1 MFVCLNGPDSCLIC
15 PVFDIGCICFKRSRY
30 EQAFSADFFHIF
42 CCDFWGRHLEFG
54 LDLNMYSVFN
64 RAESVLTVYDHISLI
79 LTGNVQY
86 IHMIL

>member
-1 MFVCLNGPDSCLIC
+1 MFVCLNGPDSGLIC
-15 PVFDIGCICFKRSRY
+15 LVFDMGFICFKRSCY

-42 CCDFWGRHLEFG
+42 CCDFWGRYLEFG

-64 RAESVLTVYDHISLI
+64 RAESVLTISDHIDLI
-79 LTGNVQY
+79 LARDVKY